1 MISTIITPNQRIYPS
16 IFLTE
21 QPRNMQLASS
31 KQFYANPTNLVTPV
45 PTSSKQH
52 GSTCMRINRES
63 RRIQYLSEMIPGKP
77 NGLHLEEVHKSQV
90 PKNLEE
96 GLAERWTNLDD
107 AGTKAPRRHRGKSRA
122 RLQRKGDACGEESR
136 QRCASLA
143 VHRCRSVARRREDA
157 CRARRRRR
165 FGGRSHRGG
174 DLCSGVGGI
183 TDEQHTT
190 RKIADG

>member
-52 GSTCMRINRES
+52 GSTSMRINRES

-77 NGLHLEEVHKSQV
+77 NGFTLKKSTNHKFPRILKKVWRNDGQTWTTRAQKHHGAIGESPGQGSSGKGMRAARSHGSGALV
-90 PKNLEE
+90 QRCIVADPSR
-96 GLAERWTNLDD
+96 GGGRMLAER
-107 AGTKAPRRHRGKSRA
+107 
-122 RLQRKGDACGEESR
+122 GD
-136 QRCASLA
+136 
-143 VHRCRSVARRREDA
+143 
-157 CRARRRRR
+157 
-165 FGGRSHRGG
+165 GG
-174 DLCSGVGGI
+174 DSGWRGFM
-183 TDEQHTT
+183 QRSRWNH
-190 RKIADG
+190 